1 MNDDKKIL
9 AVVLGAIM
17 GFGAVSAI
25 SRNFYKEEDE
35 KPKVEQELSEG
46 TYEDYTYS
54 VCFSADCL
62 KLSVS
67 EALGGQKVEMDIY
80 PANYSPNYS
89 SSDMP
94 LRLSFY
100 IEPTLDKTM
109 EEFDGLY
116 LHVRDLEDG
125 MLNCECNHNRV
136 MEVSL
141 TECFFNSVEWN
152 DNKFCFSR
160 DFVIDFIIPP
170 EYNAQIEFFEDKP
183 LYVTRTLKR

>member
-1 MNDDKKIL
+1 MNDGKKIL

-17 GFGAVSAI
+17 GFGAVSVI

-35 KPKVEQELSEG
+35 KPKVEQELPEG

-54 VCFSADCL
+54 VSFSKGCL
-62 KLSVS
+62 NLSVS
-67 EALGGQKVEMDIY
+67 EALGEQKVEMDIF
-80 PANYSPNYS
+80 PENYS
-89 SSDMP
+89 SNDMP

-100 IEPTLDKTM
+100 IEPTLDKTL

-116 LHVRDLEDG
+116 LNIQGFEDG
-125 MLNCECNHNRV
+125 MLNCVCNHDRV

-141 TECFFNSVEWN
+141 SEGFFNSVEWN

-160 DFVIDFIIPP
+160 DFVVAFNIPP
-170 EYNAQIEFFEDKP
+170 ETNAQIEFFEDKP
-183 LYVTRTLKR
+183 LYVTRTLKG